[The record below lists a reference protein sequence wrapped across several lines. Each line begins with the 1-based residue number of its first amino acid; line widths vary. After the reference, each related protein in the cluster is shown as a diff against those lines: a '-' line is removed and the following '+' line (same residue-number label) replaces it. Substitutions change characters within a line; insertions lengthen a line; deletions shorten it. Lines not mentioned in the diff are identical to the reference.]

1 METSLIKKSGETW
14 TRFKVKT
21 KEVPI
26 YASILRKY
34 VDITKPSKQSS
45 VYIYFEVKGDLLNN

>member
-1 METSLIKKSGETW
+1 METSLIKKSGEIW

-26 YASILRKY
+26 YASILKKY
-34 VDITKPSKQSS
+34 VDIAKPSKQSS
-45 VYIYFEVKGDLLNN
+45 IYTYFEVKGDLLNK

>member
-1 METSLIKKSGETW
+1 METSIIKKSGETW

-21 KEVPI
+21 KEVLI

-34 VDITKPSKQSS
+34 VDITKPAKQSS
-45 VYIYFEVKGDLLNN
+45 VYTYFEVKGDLLNK